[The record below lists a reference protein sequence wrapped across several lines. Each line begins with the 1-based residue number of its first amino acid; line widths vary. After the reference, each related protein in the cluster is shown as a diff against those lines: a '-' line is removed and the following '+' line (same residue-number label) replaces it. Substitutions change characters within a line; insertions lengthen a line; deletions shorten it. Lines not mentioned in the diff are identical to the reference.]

1 LIQETSNLILHK
13 FDELQRSIKT
23 HLAKQ
28 KELDE
33 NSEKV
38 DSLKQKMAQFNLDK
52 EFEIGELTRTF
63 EEDMFLKFNHMESKY
78 LLQVD
83 ELTRK

>member
-13 FDELQRSIKT
+13 FDELQRSITT

-63 EEDMFLKFNHMESKY
+63 EEDMYLRFNHMESKY

-83 ELTRK
+83 ALSRK

>member
-1 LIQETSNLILHK
+1 MIQETSNLILHK
-13 FDELQRSIKT
+13 FDELQRSITT
-23 HLAKQ
+23 HLTKQ

-63 EEDMFLKFNHMESKY
+63 EEDMYLKFNHMESKY

-83 ELTRK
+83 ALTRK